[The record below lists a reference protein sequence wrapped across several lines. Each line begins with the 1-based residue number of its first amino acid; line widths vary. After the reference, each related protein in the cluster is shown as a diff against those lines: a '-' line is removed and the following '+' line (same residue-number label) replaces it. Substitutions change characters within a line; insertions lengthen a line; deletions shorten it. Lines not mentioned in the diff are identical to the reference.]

1 MLDGRVTPVCQSS
14 VPSLQVQLL
23 AATPSS
29 TCPTPNGSI
38 VVKVKNG
45 QAPFRYAIDQ
55 GEFQQ
60 EGTFSHVSP
69 GDHLIQVTD
78 GIGCRGYLSVFV
90 KPAGDV
96 LRATAEISPD
106 DRCFSDAGTI
116 RIEARG
122 GTPPYQYKI
131 DSLSF
136 QSDSIFYRLDK
147 GSYWV
152 RVRDNAGCEFQLQS
166 KVEHGFTGVSYL
178 QHVKPLIS
186 LYCSYSGCHNGDVGP
201 ITNFTVFSIVR
212 SYGSIIVRYA
222 GNGHLAKNV
231 PENEIQYIRCWI
243 EDGTLNN

>member
-1 MLDGRVTPVCQSS
+1 MSSYISKCLCILPLLTAGCELLDGRVTPVCQSS

-45 QAPFRYAIDQ
+45 QAPFRYSIDQ

-152 RVRDNAGCEFQLQS
+152 RVRDIAGCEFQLQS

-178 QHVKPLIS
+178 QH
-186 LYCSYSGCHNGDVGP
+186 
-201 ITNFTVFSIVR
+201 
-212 SYGSIIVRYA
+212 GSIIVRYA